1 VQARTAELAEANR
14 RLDEER
20 ECMRTTLES
29 IGDAV
34 MTVDLKGIVEYMN
47 PVAETLTGWRVD
59 GR

>member
-20 ECMRTTLES
+20 ERMRTTLES